1 MSLSSKLDQ
10 LHFQAKGNRW
20 LQYFAIFNRVAL
32 AAGFIPS
39 GFVKIMGERFTSLAN
54 NHPMGHYLEALHHTG
69 YYYTFIGIV
78 QVTAALLLLIP
89 RTAALG
95 AVLYFPVILNICI
108 LSFAVRFDG
117 SLLSS
122 PLMVLGDLYL
132 LCWYYDKLKYILPF
146 SHHANMDSPPK
157 QKVLSNKFP
166 FAFFSGVVATVIIL
180 VLVIRYGFGI
190 LPRNTLSDCKQQF
203 KGTNR
208 TTAGA
213 AFCDCI
219 HNQGKP
225 LDQALEQY
233 KKAPDDI
240 TPTR

>member
-10 LHFQAKGNRW
+10 LHLQAKGNRW
-20 LQYFAIFNRVAL
+20 LQYFTIFNRVAL

-39 GFVKIMGERFTSLAN
+39 GFVKIMGERFTSLSN

-95 AVLYFPVILNICI
+95 AVLYFPIILNICI

-122 PLMVLGDLYL
+122 P
-132 LCWYYDKLKYILPF
+132 
-146 SHHANMDSPPK
+146 
-157 QKVLSNKFP
+157 
-166 FAFFSGVVATVIIL
+166 
-180 VLVIRYGFGI
+180 
-190 LPRNTLSDCKQQF
+190 
-203 KGTNR
+203 
-208 TTAGA
+208 
-213 AFCDCI
+213 
-219 HNQGKP
+219 
-225 LDQALEQY
+225 
-233 KKAPDDI
+233 
-240 TPTR
+240 